1 MSPWNIKKKK
11 NPKPSMSSEEL
22 LGDDEFDPGE
32 LKGKVTKYHN
42 GTFSPA
48 LLLAINTER
57 QKPFGEIER
66 SEGV

>member
-1 MSPWNIKKKK
+1 
-11 NPKPSMSSEEL
+11 MSSEEL

-32 LKGKVTKYHN
+32 LEGKVTKYHN

-48 LLLAINTER
+48 LLLTINAER

-66 SEGV
+66 SERV